1 MATTTYSH
9 TAGSS
14 NDESPSISVIA
25 EKQRAAESRIRKVED
40 HLEKQEGLLQ
50 ETRDIVIS
58 IKSKIES
65 TPPHACD
72 KTDRILHIEKQY
84 DGDREWRR
92 RIWVM
97 LIGLGVGL
105 LMSLFGA
112 VWWTSAQAAQVK
124 IEVERRETGDKLIND
139 QIATLAT
146 KNEIETRL
154 PTTADLEKIRSLV
167 NRAEKA
173 GDDGAWY
180 RTMTPRERERFCSGL
195 SSTTKQSLPESVR
208 SACLRGD

>member
-40 HLEKQEGLLQ
+40 HLDRQEGILQ

-58 IKSKIES
+58 IKAKIES

-72 KTDRILHIEKQY
+72 KSDRIIHLEKQY
-84 DGDREWRR
+84 DSDREWRR
-92 RIWVM
+92 RIWVV

-112 VWWTSAQAAQVK
+112 VWWTSAQAAQVE
-124 IEVERRETGDKLIND
+124 IEVERRETSDKLIND
-139 QIATLAT
+139 QIATLPT
-146 KNEIETRL
+146 KNDIESRL
-154 PTTADLEKIRSLV
+154 PSAADLEKLRTLV
-167 NRAEKA
+167 NRADKI

-180 RTMTPRERERFCSGL
+180 RTMTPRERERFCSSL
-195 SSTTKQSLPESVR
+195 SSATKQSLPESVR
-208 SACLRGD
+208 LACLRGD